1 MNLIVDIIASIRTLF
16 TKQPNTIY
24 EVRLMYK
31 QNAKKVNIF
40 FEYYKKVQA
49 RRLQQCG
56 RLVDEYRLQIPTS
69 VQQIHGTTGLTIQI
83 SI

>member
-40 FEYYKKVQA
+40 FEYYKKYKPGVYNN
-49 RRLQQCG
+49 
-56 RLVDEYRLQIPTS
+56 V
-69 VQQIHGTTGLTIQI
+69 VGLLMNIDYKYQRQYNKFMEQLD
-83 SI
+83 